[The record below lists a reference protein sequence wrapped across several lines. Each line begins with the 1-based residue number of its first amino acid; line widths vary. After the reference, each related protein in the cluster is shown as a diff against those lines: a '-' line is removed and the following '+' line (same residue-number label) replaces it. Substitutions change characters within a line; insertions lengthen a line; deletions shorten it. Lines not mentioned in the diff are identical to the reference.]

1 MNALLTIIVTT
12 CDSLFF
18 CVCKDRLRYYR
29 SRWRFPAWR
38 LCFLSLSVCLCLCV
52 SCCKVMRSFT
62 QQSSCVLL
70 RRHLFFIIVCG
81 GMCLFS
87 FCVYL
92 PRFFF
97 FWLSLLWGHYGVVLF
112 RGFFFLLATC
122 SCFFFFIVWSCTLE
136 KLLIQQ
142 KQSHKR
148 TDYYQLVAPA
158 VSWSEGYC
166 PSFNE
171 WSGWTA
177 ATLRQGVSFI
187 FCT

>member
-1 MNALLTIIVTT
+1 MNAFLTIIVTT

-18 CVCKDRLRYYR
+18 VCKDSLRYYG

-52 SCCKVMRSFT
+52 SCRKVMRSFT

-70 RRHLFFIIVCG
+70 RRHLFFYSSWWDV
-81 GMCLFS
+81 
-87 FCVYL
+87 
-92 PRFFF
+92 P
-97 FWLSLLWGHYGVVLF
+97 
-112 RGFFFLLATC
+112 FFFLCVFTTFFFDVVSSLRPLWRGAVSRFFLP
-122 SCFFFFIVWSCTLE
+122 SCHLFLFFFIVWSCTLE

-142 KQSHKR
+142 KQSHKH

-166 PSFNE
+166 PRLNK
-171 WSGWTA
+171 
-177 ATLRQGVSFI
+177 
-187 FCT
+187 

>member
-52 SCCKVMRSFT
+52 SCSKVMRSFT

-70 RRHLFFIIVCG
+70 RRHLFFIIVRG

-97 FWLSLLWGHYGVVLF
+97 FFGCLFFEATMAWCCFEVFSSFLPPVLV
-112 RGFFFLLATC
+112 FFFLLFGLA
-122 SCFFFFIVWSCTLE
+122 L
-136 KLLIQQ
+136 
-142 KQSHKR
+142 
-148 TDYYQLVAPA
+148 
-158 VSWSEGYC
+158 
-166 PSFNE
+166 
-171 WSGWTA
+171 
-177 ATLRQGVSFI
+177 
-187 FCT
+187 

>member
-52 SCCKVMRSFT
+52 SCSKVMRSFT

-70 RRHLFFIIVCG
+70 RRHLFFIIVRG

-97 FWLSLLWGHYGVVLF
+97 FLVVSSLRPLW
-112 RGFFFLLATC
+112 RGAVSRFFLP
-122 SCFFFFIVWSCTLE
+122 SCHLFLFFFFYCLVLHSRKALNTT
-136 KLLIQQ
+136 KTKSQTYRLL
-142 KQSHKR
+142 STGGTGSLMVGR
-148 TDYYQLVAPA
+148 VLPET
-158 VSWSEGYC
+158 
-166 PSFNE
+166 
-171 WSGWTA
+171 
-177 ATLRQGVSFI
+177 
-187 FCT
+187 